1 MVTRLQVRDCYM
13 NLALRWREDP
23 FDCEFTVA
31 PDGGV
36 LRLFADG
43 QLVGQ
48 ERVRSAASACDRAR
62 ELRQVLLLRARR
74 QA

>member
-1 MVTRLQVRDCYM
+1 M

-23 FDCEFTVA
+23 FDCEFTDA
-31 PDGGV
+31 PNGGA

-43 QLVGQ
+43 ELVSH
-48 ERVRSAASACDRAR
+48 ELVPSAAVACARAR
-62 ELRQVLLLRARR
+62 ELKQVLLLRSRK

>member
-1 MVTRLQVRDCYM
+1 M

-23 FDCEFTVA
+23 FDCEFTA
-31 PDGGV
+31 ALDGGV

-43 QLVGQ
+43 QLVS
-48 ERVRSAASACDRAR
+48 EESVRSAASAYDRAR
-62 ELRQVLLLRARR
+62 ELRHVLLLRARR